1 MEFKKIR
8 ATTPCIAH
16 CGWIPNRNSLQFT
29 IFRLR
34 RKIIADFP
42 QRAIHKHV
50 VKHLKRARLKIN
62 DMIIYCL
69 IYPILTMTFFMIWIS
84 NSTLAGGEIGMTPLL
99 VGIVLL
105 IVFGIEMLLTLIFK
119 KRLTRTRNKII
130 ALGIAFLLYELTMW
144 FMSGSFVLLE
154 SFQKPFSEN
163 ISGAYSF
170 SSIISLTIILIL
182 ILIKAHWKIKKTFY
196 NTVYSSLRLNS

>member
-1 MEFKKIR
+1 
-8 ATTPCIAH
+8 
-16 CGWIPNRNSLQFT
+16 
-29 IFRLR
+29 
-34 RKIIADFP
+34 
-42 QRAIHKHV
+42 
-50 VKHLKRARLKIN
+50 
-62 DMIIYCL
+62 MIIYCL

-84 NSTLAGGEIGMTPLL
+84 NSTLAGGEIGMTPIL

-130 ALGIAFLLYELTMW
+130 GLGIAFLLYELTMW

-154 SFQKPFSEN
+154 SFQEPFSEN

-182 ILIKAHWKIKKTFY
+182 ILIKSGLKNKKTFY
-196 NTVYSSLRLNS
+196 NNV

>member
-1 MEFKKIR
+1 
-8 ATTPCIAH
+8 
-16 CGWIPNRNSLQFT
+16 
-29 IFRLR
+29 
-34 RKIIADFP
+34 
-42 QRAIHKHV
+42 
-50 VKHLKRARLKIN
+50 
-62 DMIIYCL
+62 MIIYCL

-182 ILIKAHWKIKKTFY
+182 ILIKAH
-196 NTVYSSLRLNS
+196 

>member
-1 MEFKKIR
+1 
-8 ATTPCIAH
+8 
-16 CGWIPNRNSLQFT
+16 
-29 IFRLR
+29 
-34 RKIIADFP
+34 
-42 QRAIHKHV
+42 
-50 VKHLKRARLKIN
+50 
-62 DMIIYCL
+62 MIIYCL

-130 ALGIAFLLYELTMW
+130 GLGIAFLLYELTMW

-154 SFQKPFSEN
+154 SFQEPFSEN

-182 ILIKAHWKIKKTFY
+182 ILFKSGLKNKKTFY
-196 NTVYSSLRLNS
+196 NNV

>member
-1 MEFKKIR
+1 M
-8 ATTPCIAH
+8 
-16 CGWIPNRNSLQFT
+16 
-29 IFRLR
+29 
-34 RKIIADFP
+34 
-42 QRAIHKHV
+42 
-50 VKHLKRARLKIN
+50 KIN

-130 ALGIAFLLYELTMW
+130 GLGIAFLLYELTMW
-144 FMSGSFVLLE
+144 FISGSFVLLE
-154 SFQKPFSEN
+154 SFQEPFSEN

-182 ILIKAHWKIKKTFY
+182 ILIKSALKNKK
-196 NTVYSSLRLNS
+196 NVLQHSV

>member
-1 MEFKKIR
+1 
-8 ATTPCIAH
+8 
-16 CGWIPNRNSLQFT
+16 
-29 IFRLR
+29 
-34 RKIIADFP
+34 
-42 QRAIHKHV
+42 
-50 VKHLKRARLKIN
+50 
-62 DMIIYCL
+62 
-69 IYPILTMTFFMIWIS
+69 MTFFMIWIS
-84 NSTLAGGEIGMTPLL
+84 NSTLAGGEIGMTPIL

-130 ALGIAFLLYELTMW
+130 GLGIAFLLYELTMW

-154 SFQKPFSEN
+154 SFQEPFSEN

-182 ILIKAHWKIKKTFY
+182 ILIKSGLKNKKTFY
-196 NTVYSSLRLNS
+196 NNV